1 MMRFRVAMRR
11 YPGPVRL
18 AVAAANM
25 GTALV
30 ATHLFWRF
38 VQHTPFLLGFGAAI
52 LSSRIGGSATGFLTV
67 LLGVLG
73 YASFPPPL
81 PADAF
86 ASLLGG
92 FAIISGTFS
101 WLVGR
106 RYEVEERLRSS
117 EGRLTQAQELAHV
130 GNWQWDISDDKV
142 WWSDELYRIFG
153 VERGSFQL
161 RYRAFLE
168 LVHPEDR
175 PVVERAVRQA
185 VNDKELYDI
194 EHRIVRPDGS
204 VRVINAQ
211 GRAIVDERGQVVSLV
226 GAVQDISERKAAEDA
241 VRRSERRLQT
251 IIDAEPA
258 CVKIVSPDGKLL
270 DMNRAGLEMLGT
282 DDISQVLGR
291 PVIELLHPDD
301 RDAFLDVH
309 GQVCAGS
316 RARLEFRLIGLNA
329 QECWVDAHLVPFEIL
344 AQSGERQ
351 PAVLS
356 VTSDITERKRLE
368 EQLRQSQKME
378 AIGLLAGGIAHDF
391 NNLLTAIGGYTDL
404 VLRSLEDSDERRE
417 DLQEVVNAAQR
428 AAALTR
434 QLLAVSRRQILQRAV
449 LDVNTL
455 VRDIERLLRRTI
467 PESIDLHV
475 QLSLS
480 MHAVR
485 ADRGQLEQVVL
496 NLAIN
501 AGDAMPQGGQLRI
514 ATATVDIDEA
524 WARRHPPMPPGR
536 YARLTVSDS
545 GIGMTPE
552 VQAHLFEPF
561 FTTKERGKGTGLG
574 LAMVYGIVKQSGG
587 FIWVESNVGHG
598 TTFDVYFP
606 VVMEPIAAAVPL
618 PPMRE
623 AGGGNETIM
632 LAEDDTAVRRLA
644 RDVLA
649 SQGYTVLDA
658 QDGDEALEVVR
669 QYRGPIHLLIADVVM
684 PGLSGR
690 ELAARLSIDRPEI
703 RVLYTS
709 GHTENLMIRAGFDE
723 GLTLLPKPFLPGDLL
738 RKVGEIL
745 NAAT

>member
-1 MMRFRVAMRR
+1 MMRVRVAMKR
-11 YPGPVRL
+11 YSWPVRL

-25 GTALV
+25 ATALV
-30 ATHLFWRF
+30 ATHLLWPF
-38 VQHTPFLLGFGAAI
+38 VQHTPFLLGFAAAI
-52 LSSRIGGSATGFLTV
+52 LSSRIGGTATGFLTV

-81 PADAF
+81 PTGAF

-106 RYEVEERLRSS
+106 RYEVEAQLRSS
-117 EGRLTQAQELAHV
+117 EARLTQAQELAHV
-130 GNWQWDISDDKV
+130 GDWQWNISDDHV
-142 WWSDELYRIFG
+142 WWSDELYRIVG
-153 VERGSFQL
+153 VERRSFQPT
-161 RYRAFLE
+161 YHAFFE

-175 PVVERAVRQA
+175 PFVERALRQA
-185 VNDKELYDI
+185 VNDKGQYDI

-204 VRVINAQ
+204 IRVINGQ
-211 GRAIVDERGQVVSLV
+211 GRAIVDERGQVVSVV
-226 GAVQDISERKAAEDA
+226 GAVQDISDRKAAEDA

-258 CVKIVSPDGKLL
+258 CVKIVSPDGRLL
-270 DMNRAGLEMLGT
+270 EMNRAGLEMLGT
-282 DDISQVLGR
+282 DDISQVLGHS
-291 PVIELLHPDD
+291 VIELLHPDD
-301 RDAFLDVH
+301 RGAFLDVL

-316 RARLEFRLIGLNA
+316 RVRREFRVIGLKG
-329 QECWVDAHLVPFEIL
+329 QECRVDAHLVPFEIL
-344 AQSGERQ
+344 AQSNERQ

-356 VTSDITERKRLE
+356 VSSDITERKRLE

-404 VLRSLEDSDERRE
+404 VLRSLDGSDERRE

-434 QLLAVSRRQILQRAV
+434 QLLAVSRRQILQPAV

-455 VRDIERLLRRTI
+455 VRDMERLLRRTI
-467 PESIDLHV
+467 PESIDLCV
-475 QLSLS
+475 QLGPS
-480 MHAVR
+480 MRAVR
-485 ADRGQLEQVVL
+485 ADPGQLEQVVL

-514 ATATVDIDEA
+514 ATATVDVDDV
-524 WARRHPPMPPGR
+524 WARRHPPMPPGW
-536 YARLTVSDS
+536 YVRLTVSDS

-552 VQAHLFEPF
+552 VQARLFEPF
-561 FTTKERGKGTGLG
+561 FTTKERGRGTGLG
-574 LAMVYGIVKQSGG
+574 LSTVYGIVKQSGG
-587 FIWVESNVGHG
+587 FIWVESQTGQG

-606 VVMEPIAAAVPL
+606 VVTDPIAAAL
-618 PPMRE
+618 PPAPTRE
-623 AGGGNETIM
+623 ASGGYETIM

-649 SQGYTVLDA
+649 SHGYTVLDA
-658 QDGDEALEVVR
+658 QDGDEALDLVR

-709 GHTENLMIRAGFDE
+709 GYTENLMIRAGFEE
-723 GLTLLPKPFLPGDLL
+723 GLALLPKPFLPGDLL

-745 NAAT
+745 STAM